1 MDGIARDPARVFGCQ
16 EGDNTTDVVGLRQ
29 ALECLHAQCE
39 VPARLRLGEIR
50 HVRLDYTGRDG
61 IDAYA
66 AYAKQRG
73 EMLHQGVD
81 GALSCCIRRGRTDNG
96 MRSERREEND
106 AASFGHDRK
115 ELLHKEE
122 RRPNVDR
129 EELV

>member
-1 MDGIARDPARVFGCQ
+1 M
-16 EGDNTTDVVGLRQ
+16 RQ
-29 ALECLHAQCE
+29 ALACVHGQWA
-39 VPARLRLGEIR
+39 VPPRLRLGEIR
-50 HVRLDYTGRDG
+50 HVRLDSTGRDG

-122 RRPNVDR
+122 RRR
-129 EELV
+129 SEEHTSELQSHLNLVCRLLLEKKKS